1 MIAELVTR
9 ARRRIGLAFMRAG
22 FVIAGVGDPF
32 APEMPGEDPP
42 LPDYDAE
49 PEASSAHPD
58 VTLSPKAEE
67 MIVEREPTRA
77 ESVDPKPL
85 SGSLRSRMR
94 SR

>member
-1 MIAELVTR
+1 VIAWLVTE
-9 ARRRIGLAFMRAG
+9 ARRRIGLAVMRAG
-22 FVIAGVGDPF
+22 FVIAGIGDPF
-32 APEMPGEDPP
+32 KPEVPMEDPP

-77 ESVDPKPL
+77 ESVDPQPL